1 MISWSE
7 EWAPL
12 FPLFPRSDHAT
23 SLFYDVINY
32 PIPAAVAAAA
42 EHDDDTAKN

>member
-1 MISWSE
+1 MKSVFHS
-7 EWAPL
+7 PL
-12 FPLFPRSDHAT
+12 FPGSDHAT

-32 PIPAAVAAAA
+32 PIPAAAVAAA